1 MCLSTA
7 YELGG
12 NGERKLL
19 CEYVSII
26 KVAGDTITLT
36 DLMGQE
42 LSVTGALESVDLVK
56 NAITISPLTGG
67 GSVEGAPGTAGVSA
81 GGLAGNS
88 AGTGRKKYEMIR
100 EIFNS
105 CSGNQMRD
113 VDVQEIEI
121 GDLDAYLA
129 ELYSGEH
136 FTSAKTVR
144 EDGVVVFDIDASGL
158 AQRVS
163 FTEIE

>member
-12 NGERKLL
+12 DGTRKLL
-19 CEYVSII
+19 CEYVSVI
-26 KVAGDTITLT
+26 KVVGDTITFT

-42 LSVTGALESVDLVK
+42 LSVRGALESVDLVK
-56 NAITISPLTGG
+56 NAIIISPV
-67 GSVEGAPGTAGVSA
+67 SVSVSNAASGAG
-81 GGLAGNS
+81 
-88 AGTGRKKYEMIR
+88 KKRYELIR

-113 VDVQEIEI
+113 VDVQEIET
-121 GDLDAYLA
+121 DDVDAYLA
-129 ELYSGEH
+129 YMYQGEH
-136 FTSAKTVR
+136 FTSDKTVR
-144 EDGVVVFDIDASGL
+144 DDGVVVFEIDASGL

-163 FTEIE
+163 FTEIS

>member
-56 NAITISPLTGG
+56 NAITISPL
-67 GSVEGAPGTAGVSA
+67 VEGAPGTEGASA
-81 GGLAGNS
+81 GGFAGNS

-136 FTSAKTVR
+136 FTSEKTVR

>member
-19 CEYVSII
+19 CEYVSVI
-26 KVAGDTITLT
+26 KVVGDTITLT

-67 GSVEGAPGTAGVSA
+67 SPLAEDSFSKGVH
-81 GGLAGNS
+81 GQP
-88 AGTGRKKYEMIR
+88 GRKKYEMIR

-136 FTSAKTVR
+136 FTSEKTVR